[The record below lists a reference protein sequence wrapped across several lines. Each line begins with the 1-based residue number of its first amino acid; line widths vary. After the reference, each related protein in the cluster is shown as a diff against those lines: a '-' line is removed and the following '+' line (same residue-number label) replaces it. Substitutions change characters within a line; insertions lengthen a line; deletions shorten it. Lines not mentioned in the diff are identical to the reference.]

1 MVERKIPETLDEAYK
16 LAAEAK
22 PSLDAFGEQL
32 AKRFG
37 CEFQS
42 APLKGRERAEEKL
55 NAKYRGDVSQ
65 LQDLARGRL
74 VCDTLEQIDAVKKMI
89 ESRVTPVRAVDRMDK
104 PTENGYRD
112 VKYVLP
118 APNGGVV
125 EMQIQLKDL
134 DRADKMTHKEYE
146 KIRSITAAAKDR
158 PLTESEQK
166 EIALRQKRCKELYV
180 NAALDYNKRTTG
192 RKLKVERDKQPAALV
207 MRAKNAR
214 IGGR

>member
-22 PSLDAFGEQL
+22 PALDSFGERL
-32 AKRFG
+32 AERLG

-55 NAKYRGDVSQ
+55 RTKYRGDMSQ

-74 VCDTLEQIDAVKKMI
+74 ICDTLEQIDEVKKII
-89 ESRVTPVRAVDRMDK
+89 EAHVKPVRAVDRMDK

-112 VKYVLP
+112 VKYILP

-125 EMQIQLKDL
+125 EMQIQLRDL

-146 KIRSITAAAKDR
+146 KIRAITAGAKDR
-158 PLTESEQK
+158 PLTEAEQK

-180 NAALDYNKRTTG
+180 NAAFDYNKRTTG
-192 RKLKVERDKQPAALV
+192 RKLKVEGKPQSAL
-207 MRAKNAR
+207 MLQAKNAK